1 MKNKQKEDIDWD
13 LINENTR
20 KANELTKNKQE
31 EYIDW
36 DLINENTRKANE
48 LTKNINSKSPTNLRI
63 RIFHRKR
70 L

>member
-31 EYIDW
+31 EYID
-36 DLINENTRKANE
+36 
-48 LTKNINSKSPTNLRI
+48 
-63 RIFHRKR
+63 
-70 L
+70 